1 MAGSTVSGLNM
12 PSSADIEAAAVAV
25 DKLKSFV
32 EESSGAYA
40 HLFADGVGGREVIQ
54 LPRIALVFLTEALIA
69 MAAGHSVRIVP
80 IHSEL
85 TTQEGANLLNVSRPH
100 FVKLLEQGLLPFTK
114 TGRHRRVKLS
124 DVLALKSARDEA
136 SLNAMGELTG
146 QAQELGMG
154 Y

>member
-1 MAGSTVSGLNM
+1 MAGSTMWGLNM
-12 PSSADIEAAAVAV
+12 PSSADIEAAAVVA

-32 EESSGAYA
+32 EDSSDAYA
-40 HLFADGVGGREVIQ
+40 HLFADGVGEREVIQ
-54 LPRIALVFLTEALIA
+54 LPPVALVFLTEALKV
-69 MAAGHSVRIVP
+69 MAAGDAVRIVP
-80 IHSEL
+80 IHTEL

-100 FVKLLEQGLLPFTK
+100 FVKLLEQGSLPFTK

-124 DVLALKSARDEA
+124 DVLAFKSARDEA